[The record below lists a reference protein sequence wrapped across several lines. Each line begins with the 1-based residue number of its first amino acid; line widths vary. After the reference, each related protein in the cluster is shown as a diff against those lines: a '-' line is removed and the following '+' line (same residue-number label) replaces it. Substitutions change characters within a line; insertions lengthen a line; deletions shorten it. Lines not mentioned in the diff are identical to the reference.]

1 MGWEELGGLQQLQRT
16 CSTINRHKREQE
28 IMSTWKKKTAN
39 PSGWEFTGTSLEKTF
54 PYKMFERPP
63 DSVAGLM
70 GKDLFLYK
78 KKTGRWLFFQMHGS
92 KHKVP
97 RCMRN
102 SKTRSNQI
110 HKINFQQS
118 TLETDIYEITW
129 QITQKKLSSRCSV
142 SWGKQRITKYWKK
155 KKKIFKLELKNN
167 NFEKFTTE
175 VK

>member
-102 SKTRSNQI
+102 SKTKSNQI

-129 QITQKKLSSRCSV
+129 QITQKKIVIKMFS
-142 SWGKQRITKYWKK
+142 
-155 KKKIFKLELKNN
+155 ELRKTTHNQILKEKEN
-167 NFEKFTTE
+167 NFLIGTKE
-175 VK
+175 